1 MVRSIRGVRCRFS
14 CLVLSALIALAA
26 AAPVPAAGAASPGR
40 FAVGVTSLT
49 FTKSSVS
56 TGEPRPL
63 NTVIWYPAVGGTGT
77 AEALGL
83 RDADVYAR
91 SFPLIVYSHGA
102 CGRPAEASYL
112 TMAMAS
118 RGFVVAAPPHP
129 GDTADDLP
137 GCATTAETVDS
148 FLNRVPDVS
157 FVIDSML
164 AETANPSSRFADR
177 LRPDAI
183 GISGVSFGGFTT
195 LLAAQQEPRLRTAL
209 ALVPGGTAALSAN
222 DITIPTMVIGGE
234 RDVVVGFAES
244 EKAYQRLAGPRFL
257 VELLAANHLAVVD
270 GCAPLCSP
278 DDIPQD
284 VAHRLVLHFALPF
297 LRYYLA
303 QGHVRGPAP
312 VRPAPRT
319 RLDAE
324 PQGRAPATATPAPT
338 G

>member
-1 MVRSIRGVRCRFS
+1 M
-14 CLVLSALIALAA
+14 ALA
-26 AAPVPAAGAASPGR
+26 PALARGASSPGR

-56 TGEPRPL
+56 TGAPRPL
-63 NTVIWYPAVGGTGT
+63 DTVIWYPAVDGTGT

-83 RDADVYAR
+83 RDADAYAR

-102 CGRPAEASYL
+102 CGRPVEASYL

-137 GCATTAETVDS
+137 GCLTAAETADS
-148 FLNRVPDVS
+148 YLNRVPDVR

-164 AETANPSSRFADR
+164 AEAGTPSSRFADR

-183 GISGVSFGGFTT
+183 GIAGVSFGGFTT

-209 ALVPGGTAALSAN
+209 ALVPGGTTVLQAN

-234 RDVVVGFAES
+234 RDAVVGFAES
-244 EKAYQRLAGPRFL
+244 EHAYERLAGPRFL

-270 GCAPLCSP
+270 NCGPLCSP
-278 DDIPQD
+278 DDIPQAL
-284 VAHRLVLHFALPF
+284 AHRLVIHFALPF

-303 QGHVRGPAP
+303 QGHLRGPAP
-312 VRPAPRT
+312 VRPVPPALLT
-319 RLDAE
+319 AE
-324 PQGRAPATATPAPT
+324 PQGRAPAVTTPASA